1 MSYMALYR
9 RWRPKD
15 FTDVVGQK
23 QVSET
28 LMRAIREDKV
38 AHAYLFSGPRG
49 TGKTSIAKIFAR
61 AINCEKG
68 PTDHPCNECTSCKQI
83 LEGRSMDVLE
93 IDAAS
98 NRGID
103 EVRALRESAKFMPVE
118 GRKKIFIIDEAHML
132 TNEAWNALLK
142 TIEEPPAHIM
152 FIFATTEPEKIPVT
166 ILSRC
171 QRYTFRRITAQD
183 ITEHLLHVAE
193 GSGIQLDPKAAR
205 LIAVHA
211 DGGLRDALSILDQC
225 SGMTD
230 DVITIAHVESMI
242 GLVSKKWVIDMV
254 SHIMHGDG
262 AAMLLAIQSALSE
275 GRDTKQMVS
284 ALTEHLRALLVAKVM
299 PAAEELQ
306 IYDSF
311 KDDFQAQVQA
321 ISVSQIDSYV
331 RALQSIQNDAKRVDN
346 PRTVIEVG
354 LLALAA
360 RARVSDSELEDRL
373 AAVEFRLDADDDGL
387 KTRLSQLEHSVE
399 RGVVVSPTGS
409 GQGQTIDVSA
419 VTAIGRDTT
428 GAVDMTQQTGQQLSP
443 QNVTIPNSPGSVPPG
458 IPGIVPPRKPGT
470 VPPEKP
476 GMVPPGKPGTI
487 PPRGQIPQQSPQQ
500 PTHRVGQ
507 VPPPSKASAS
517 SVPNGIGAVPP
528 QSQRETETH
537 TSAGTAPTFSTL
549 GTTGNGVAAEIG
561 EGILPPGEYRGIQ
574 GRVLQWMQGKK
585 MLMSAGFYRMGQLI
599 YVDNTKAV
607 IAFNT
612 DFNVKMA
619 TTDKVVKE
627 ATQAFSAVMG
637 HAVTV
642 LAVGSN
648 TPEDKSYRAAARGGG
663 GHGAASKEHPAV
675 PTKEST
681 AAVTASA
688 HIGTHDRVERTTAND
703 APAHTTVRGTVPH
716 TAPTDTGSVG
726 VRKVAG
732 QTVTN
737 QAETGGDGKNVS
749 GDNSGV
755 PGDNSGAMRERVD
768 GLPADV
774 DDFGSG
780 MIVTK
785 PSDEATVDITKL
797 PKWDPNH
804 CREEELANPVLLGA
818 LAQAAADGNDIYV
831 EVIDDDQEDK

>member
-142 TIEEPPAHIM
+142 TIEEPPAHVM

-254 SHIMHGDG
+254 EHIMHGDG

-284 ALTEHLRALLVAKVM
+284 ALTEHLRVLLVAKVM

-399 RGVVVSPTGS
+399 RGVAISPAGG
-409 GQGQTIDVSA
+409 GQGQTIDVST

-443 QNVTIPNSPGSVPPG
+443 QNVTIPNSPGSVPLG

-470 VPPEKP
+470 VPP
-476 GMVPPGKPGTI
+476 GKPGTT
-487 PPRGQIPQQSPQQ
+487 PPRGQMPVTQQ
-500 PTHRVGQ
+500 PPQPLAHKVGQ
-507 VPPPSKASAS
+507 VPPPAKAGAS
-517 SVPNGIGAVPP
+517 LLPNGVGTVPP
-528 QSQRETETH
+528 QSQREAEAN

-549 GTTGNGVAAEIG
+549 GTTSSGVAAEIG

-648 TPEDKSYRAAARGGG
+648 TPEDKSYRAAARGSAGG
-663 GHGAASKEHPAV
+663 RGAVSKEHPAV

-681 AAVTASA
+681 ATVTASA
-688 HIGTHDRVERTTAND
+688 DTGASDRVERATAND

-716 TAPTDTGSVG
+716 TAPTDTASVG
-726 VRKVAG
+726 ARKVAG
-732 QTVTN
+732 QTATD
-737 QAETGGDGKNVS
+737 QAKTGGDEAKAS
-749 GDNSGV
+749 GDT
-755 PGDNSGAMRERVD
+755 PHAMRERVD

>member
-183 ITEHLLHVAE
+183 IAEHLLHVAE

-311 KDDFQAQVQA
+311 RDDFQAQVQA
-321 ISVSQIDSYV
+321 ISAGQIDSYV

-409 GQGQTIDVSA
+409 GQGPLIDRSA
-419 VTAIGRDTT
+419 VTATESNTT
-428 GAVDMTQQTGQQLSP
+428 GAMRMAQPQMAP
-443 QNVTIPNSPGSVPPG
+443 QNVTMPSQPGSVPPG
-458 IPGIVPPRKPGT
+458 TPGMVL
-470 VPPEKP
+470 PEKP
-476 GMVPPGKPGTI
+476 GMVPPGKPGAI
-487 PPRGQIPQQSPQQ
+487 PPRGQTPQQSPQQ
-500 PTHRVGQ
+500 PVHRVGQ
-507 VPPPSKASAS
+507 VPPPAKASAS
-517 SVPNGIGAVPP
+517 PVSNGIGAVPP

-549 GTTGNGVAAEIG
+549 GTTSSGVAAEIG

-648 TPEDKSYRAAARGGG
+648 TPEDKSYRAAARGSAGG
-663 GHGAASKEHPAV
+663 RGAASKEHPAV

-681 AAVTASA
+681 ATVTASA
-688 HIGTHDRVERTTAND
+688 DTGANDRVERATAND
-703 APAHTTVRGTVPH
+703 APAHTTVRGTVQH
-716 TAPTDTGSVG
+716 TASTDTTSVG
-726 VRKVAG
+726 ARKVAG
-732 QTVTN
+732 QTVTD
-737 QAETGGDGKNVS
+737 QAETGGDEAKAS
-749 GDNSGV
+749 GDT
-755 PGDNSGAMRERVD
+755 PHAMRERVD

>member
-142 TIEEPPAHIM
+142 TIEEPPAHVM

-262 AAMLLAIQSALSE
+262 AAMLLDIQSALSE

-373 AAVEFRLDADDDGL
+373 AAIEFRLDADDDGL

-399 RGVVVSPTGS
+399 RGVVVSPAGS
-409 GQGQTIDVSA
+409 GQGPSIDRSA
-419 VTAIGRDTT
+419 VTATESNMNGPMR
-428 GAVDMTQQTGQQLSP
+428 MTQPQMAP
-443 QNVTIPNSPGSVPPG
+443 QNVTMPSQPGSVPPET
-458 IPGIVPPRKPGT
+458 PGMVAPGK
-470 VPPEKP
+470 V
-476 GMVPPGKPGTI
+476 GMVPPGKTGTI
-487 PPRGQIPQQSPQQ
+487 PPRGQTPQPSA
-500 PTHRVGQ
+500 HRVGQ
-507 VPPPSKASAS
+507 VPPPAKASAS
-517 SVPNGIGAVPP
+517 SVPNGVGAVPP

-549 GTTGNGVAAEIG
+549 GTTSSGVAAEIG

-648 TPEDKSYRAAARGGG
+648 TPEDKSYRAAARGSAG

-675 PTKEST
+675 PTRES
-681 AAVTASA
+681 AAAAMALART
-688 HIGTHDRVERTTAND
+688 GTNDRVERATAND
-703 APAHTTVRGTVPH
+703 TGAR
-716 TAPTDTGSVG
+716 TAPPDTSSLGA
-726 VRKVAG
+726 RKVAG
-732 QTVTN
+732 QTVTD
-737 QAETGGDGKNVS
+737 QAETGGDETKTA
-749 GDNSGV
+749 DDT
-755 PGDNSGAMRERVD
+755 PGAVRERVD

-780 MIVTK
+780 MIMTK

>member
-311 KDDFQAQVQA
+311 KEDFEAQVQA

-373 AAVEFRLDADDDGL
+373 AAIEFRLDADDDGL

-399 RGVVVSPTGS
+399 RGVVVSPAGS
-409 GQGQTIDVSA
+409 GQGPSIDTSA
-419 VTAIGRDTT
+419 VTATESNTT
-428 GAVDMTQQTGQQLSP
+428 GAMRMAQPQMAT
-443 QNVTIPNSPGSVPPG
+443 QNVTMPSQPGSVPPG
-458 IPGIVPPRKPGT
+458 TPGM

-517 SVPNGIGAVPP
+517 SVPNGVGAVLP

-549 GTTGNGVAAEIG
+549 GTTSSGVAAEIG

-648 TPEDKSYRAAARGGG
+648 TPEDKSYRAAARGSAG

-681 AAVTASA
+681 ATVTASA
-688 HIGTHDRVERTTAND
+688 DTGASDRVERATAND
-703 APAHTTVRGTVPH
+703 APAHTTVRGTVQY
-716 TAPTDTGSVG
+716 TAPTDTASVG
-726 VRKVAG
+726 ARKVAG
-732 QTVTN
+732 QTATD
-737 QAETGGDGKNVS
+737 QAKTGGDEAKAS
-749 GDNSGV
+749 GDT
-755 PGDNSGAMRERVD
+755 PHAMRERVD

>member
-311 KDDFQAQVQA
+311 KDDFEAQVQA
-321 ISVSQIDSYV
+321 ISVRQIDSYV

-373 AAVEFRLDADDDGL
+373 AAIEFRLDADDDGL

-399 RGVVVSPTGS
+399 CGVVVSPIGS
-409 GQGQTIDVSA
+409 GQGPSIDTSA
-419 VTAIGRDTT
+419 VTATESNTT
-428 GAVDMTQQTGQQLSP
+428 GAMRMAQPQMAP
-443 QNVTIPNSPGSVPPG
+443 QNVTMPSQPGNVPPG
-458 IPGIVPPRKPGT
+458 TPGM

-476 GMVPPGKPGTI
+476 GMVPPEKPGTT
-487 PPRGQIPQQSPQQ
+487 PPRGQMPQSSPQ
-500 PTHRVGQ
+500 PSTHRVGQ

-517 SVPNGIGAVPP
+517 PVSNGIGAVPP

-549 GTTGNGVAAEIG
+549 GTTSSGVAAEIG

-648 TPEDKSYRAAARGGG
+648 TPEDKSYRAAARGSAGG
-663 GHGAASKEHPAV
+663 RGAASKEHPAV

-681 AAVTASA
+681 ATVTASA
-688 HIGTHDRVERTTAND
+688 DTGASDRIERATAND

-716 TAPTDTGSVG
+716 TAPTDTASVG
-726 VRKVAG
+726 ARKVVG
-732 QTVTN
+732 QTATD
-737 QAETGGDGKNVS
+737 QAKTGGDEAKAS
-749 GDNSGV
+749 GDT
-755 PGDNSGAMRERVD
+755 PHAMRERVD

>member
-193 GSGIQLDPKAAR
+193 GSGIRLDPKAAR

-262 AAMLLAIQSALSE
+262 AAMLLAIQSALAE

-373 AAVEFRLDADDDGL
+373 AAIEFRLDADDDGL

-399 RGVVVSPTGS
+399 RGVVVSPAGS
-409 GQGQTIDVSA
+409 GQGQTIDMPA
-419 VTAIGRDTT
+419 VTSIGRDTT
-428 GAVDMTQQTGQQLSP
+428 GAVDMMQQTAAQQLSP

-458 IPGIVPPRKPGT
+458 KPGSVPPGK
-470 VPPEKP
+470 V
-476 GMVPPGKPGTI
+476 GMVSPGKPGTI
-487 PPRGQIPQQSPQQ
+487 PPRGQTPQQLPQ
-500 PTHRVGQ
+500 PSAHKVGQ
-507 VPPPSKASAS
+507 VPPPAKASAS
-517 SVPNGIGAVPP
+517 PVPNGVGAVPP

-537 TSAGTAPTFSTL
+537 TSEGTAPTFSTL
-549 GTTGNGVAAEIG
+549 GTTSSGVAAEIG

-627 ATQAFSAVMG
+627 ATQAFSDVMG

-648 TPEDKSYRAAARGGG
+648 TPEDKSYRAAARGGAG

-681 AAVTASA
+681 ATVTASA
-688 HIGTHDRVERTTAND
+688 HTGTHDRVERTTAND
-703 APAHTTVRGTVPH
+703 TPAHTTVRGTVPY
-716 TAPTDTGSVG
+716 TAPTDTASVG
-726 VRKVAG
+726 AREVAG
-732 QTVTN
+732 QTVTD
-737 QAETGGDGKNVS
+737 QAETGGDGRNVS
-749 GDNSGV
+749 
-755 PGDNSGAMRERVD
+755 GDNSGAMRERVD

-785 PSDEATVDITKL
+785 PSDTKPSDKEEVDITKL

>member
-1 MSYMALYR
+1 
-9 RWRPKD
+9 
-15 FTDVVGQK
+15 
-23 QVSET
+23 
-28 LMRAIREDKV
+28 
-38 AHAYLFSGPRG
+38 
-49 TGKTSIAKIFAR
+49 
-61 AINCEKG
+61 
-68 PTDHPCNECTSCKQI
+68 
-83 LEGRSMDVLE
+83 
-93 IDAAS
+93 
-98 NRGID
+98 
-103 EVRALRESAKFMPVE
+103 
-118 GRKKIFIIDEAHML
+118 
-132 TNEAWNALLK
+132 
-142 TIEEPPAHIM
+142 M

-373 AAVEFRLDADDDGL
+373 AAIEFRLDADDDGL
-387 KTRLSQLEHSVE
+387 KTRLLQLEHSVE

-409 GQGQTIDVSA
+409 GQGPSIDRSA
-419 VTAIGRDTT
+419 VTATESNTT
-428 GAVDMTQQTGQQLSP
+428 GAMRMAQPQMAP
-443 QNVTIPNSPGSVPPG
+443 QNVTMPSQPGSVPPR
-458 IPGIVPPRKPGT
+458 I
-470 VPPEKP
+470 P

-517 SVPNGIGAVPP
+517 SVPNGVGAVPP

-549 GTTGNGVAAEIG
+549 GTTSSGVAAEIG

-648 TPEDKSYRAAARGGG
+648 TPEDKSYRAAARGSAG

-675 PTKEST
+675 PTRES
-681 AAVTASA
+681 AAAAMASA
-688 HIGTHDRVERTTAND
+688 RTGTNDRVERATAND
-703 APAHTTVRGTVPH
+703 TRAHATANDTGAR
-716 TAPTDTGSVG
+716 TAPPDTSSLGA
-726 VRKVAG
+726 RKVAG
-732 QTVTN
+732 QTVTD
-737 QAETGGDGKNVS
+737 QAETGGDETKTA
-749 GDNSGV
+749 DDT
-755 PGDNSGAMRERVD
+755 PGAVRERVD

>member
-132 TNEAWNALLK
+132 KNEAWNALLK

-262 AAMLLAIQSALSE
+262 AAMLLAIQSALAE

-311 KDDFQAQVQA
+311 KEDFEAQVQA

-373 AAVEFRLDADDDGL
+373 AAIEFRLDADDDGL

-399 RGVVVSPTGS
+399 RGVAISPAGG
-409 GQGQTIDVSA
+409 GQGQTIDVST
-419 VTAIGRDTT
+419 VTAIGRNTT
-428 GAVDMTQQTGQQLSP
+428 GTVGMTQPQMAP
-443 QNVTIPNSPGSVPPG
+443 QNVAMPSQPGRVPPG
-458 IPGIVPPRKPGT
+458 TPGM

-487 PPRGQIPQQSPQQ
+487 PPRGQAPQQSPQQ
-500 PTHRVGQ
+500 PAHRVGQ
-507 VPPPSKASAS
+507 VPPPAKASAS
-517 SVPNGIGAVPP
+517 SVPNGVGAVPP

-549 GTTGNGVAAEIG
+549 GTTSSGVAAEIG

-648 TPEDKSYRAAARGGG
+648 TPEDKSYRAAARGGA
-663 GHGAASKEHPAV
+663 GHGVASKKHPAV

-681 AAVTASA
+681 ATVTASA
-688 HIGTHDRVERTTAND
+688 DTGTNDRVERATAND

-716 TAPTDTGSVG
+716 TAPTDTASAGA
-726 VRKVAG
+726 RKVAG
-732 QTVTN
+732 QTVTD
-737 QAETGGDGKNVS
+737 QAKTGGDETKAS
-749 GDNSGV
+749 GDM
-755 PGDNSGAMRERVD
+755 PQAMRERVD

>member
-254 SHIMHGDG
+254 AHIMHGDG
-262 AAMLLAIQSALSE
+262 AAMLLAIQSALAE

-311 KDDFQAQVQA
+311 KDDFEAQVQA

-399 RGVVVSPTGS
+399 RGVVVSPAGS
-409 GQGQTIDVSA
+409 GQGPSIDTSA
-419 VTAIGRDTT
+419 VTATESNTT
-428 GAVDMTQQTGQQLSP
+428 GAMRMAQPQTAP
-443 QNVTIPNSPGSVPPG
+443 QNVTMPSQPGSVPPG
-458 IPGIVPPRKPGT
+458 TPGMAPPGN
-470 VPPEKP
+470 V

-487 PPRGQIPQQSPQQ
+487 PPRGQMPQQSPQQ
-500 PTHRVGQ
+500 PAHRVGQ

-517 SVPNGIGAVPP
+517 SVPNGVGAVPP

-549 GTTGNGVAAEIG
+549 GTTSSGVAAEIG

-648 TPEDKSYRAAARGGG
+648 TPEDKSYRAAARGGA

-675 PTKEST
+675 PTKES
-681 AAVTASA
+681 AAAAMASA
-688 HIGTHDRVERTTAND
+688 DTGANDRVERATAND

-716 TAPTDTGSVG
+716 TAPTDTASVG
-726 VRKVAG
+726 ARKVAG
-732 QTVTN
+732 QTVTD
-737 QAETGGDGKNVS
+737 QAETGGDEAKAA
-749 GDNSGV
+749 GDT
-755 PGDNSGAMRERVD
+755 PHAMRERVD

>member
-254 SHIMHGDG
+254 SYIMHGDG

-311 KDDFQAQVQA
+311 KEEFEAQVQS

-331 RALQSIQNDAKRVDN
+331 RALQTIQNDAKRVDN

-373 AAVEFRLDADDDGL
+373 AAIEFRLDADDDGL

-399 RGVVVSPTGS
+399 RGVVVSPAGS
-409 GQGQTIDVSA
+409 GQGPSIDRSA
-419 VTAIGRDTT
+419 VTATESNTT
-428 GAVDMTQQTGQQLSP
+428 GAMRMAQPQMAT
-443 QNVTIPNSPGSVPPG
+443 QNVTIPSQPGSVPPG
-458 IPGIVPPRKPGT
+458 T
-470 VPPEKP
+470 P
-476 GMVPPGKPGTI
+476 GMVPPGKPSTI
-487 PPRGQIPQQSPQQ
+487 PPRGQMPEQSPQQ
-500 PTHRVGQ
+500 PSHRVGQ
-507 VPPPSKASAS
+507 VPPPAKASAS
-517 SVPNGIGAVPP
+517 PVPNGVGAVPP

-537 TSAGTAPTFSTL
+537 TSEGTAPTFSTL
-549 GTTGNGVAAEIG
+549 GTTSSGVAAEIG

-648 TPEDKSYRAAARGGG
+648 TPEDKSYRTAARGSAGG
-663 GHGAASKEHPAV
+663 RGAAPKEHPAV
-675 PTKEST
+675 PTKEAT

-688 HIGTHDRVERTTAND
+688 HTGTNDRVERATAND
-703 APAHTTVRGTVPH
+703 AVAHTTVRGTVTH
-716 TAPTDTGSVG
+716 TAPTDTGSLG

-732 QTVTN
+732 QTVTD
-737 QAETGGDGKNVS
+737 QAETGGDERNVS
-749 GDNSGV
+749 
-755 PGDNSGAMRERVD
+755 GDNSGAMRERVD

>member
-183 ITEHLLHVAE
+183 IAEHLLHVAE

-254 SHIMHGDG
+254 DHIMHGDG

-299 PAAEELQ
+299 PEAEELQ

-311 KDDFQAQVQA
+311 KDDFEAQVQA

-399 RGVVVSPTGS
+399 CGVVVSPIGS
-409 GQGQTIDVSA
+409 GQGPSIDTSA
-419 VTAIGRDTT
+419 VTATESNTT
-428 GAVDMTQQTGQQLSP
+428 GAMRMAQPQMAT
-443 QNVTIPNSPGSVPPG
+443 QNVTMPSQPGNVPPG
-458 IPGIVPPRKPGT
+458 TPGM

-487 PPRGQIPQQSPQQ
+487 PPQGQMPQSSPQSSA
-500 PTHRVGQ
+500 HRVGQ

-517 SVPNGIGAVPP
+517 SVPNGVGAVPP

-549 GTTGNGVAAEIG
+549 GTTSSGVAAEIG

-648 TPEDKSYRAAARGGG
+648 TPEDKSYRAAARGSAGG
-663 GHGAASKEHPAV
+663 RGAASKEHPAV

-681 AAVTASA
+681 ATVTASA
-688 HIGTHDRVERTTAND
+688 HTDTHDRVERTTAND
-703 APAHTTVRGTVPH
+703 TPAHTTVRGTVPH

-732 QTVTN
+732 QTVTD
-737 QAETGGDGKNVS
+737 QAETGGDEAKAS
-749 GDNSGV
+749 GDT
-755 PGDNSGAMRERVD
+755 PHAMRERVD

>member
-183 ITEHLLHVAE
+183 IAEHLLHVAE

-311 KDDFQAQVQA
+311 KDDFEAQVQA
-321 ISVSQIDSYV
+321 ISAGQIDSYV

-399 RGVVVSPTGS
+399 RGVAISPAGG
-409 GQGQTIDVSA
+409 GQGQTIDVST
-419 VTAIGRDTT
+419 VTATESNTT
-428 GAVDMTQQTGQQLSP
+428 GAMRMAQTQMAP
-443 QNVTIPNSPGSVPPG
+443 QNVTMPSQPGSVPPG
-458 IPGIVPPRKPGT
+458 TPGM

-487 PPRGQIPQQSPQQ
+487 PPRGQMPQSSPQ
-500 PTHRVGQ
+500 PSAHRVGQ

-517 SVPNGIGAVPP
+517 SVPNGVGAVPP

-549 GTTGNGVAAEIG
+549 GTTSSGVAAEIG

-648 TPEDKSYRAAARGGG
+648 TPEDKSYRAAARGSAGG
-663 GHGAASKEHPAV
+663 RGAVSKEHPAV

-681 AAVTASA
+681 ATVTASA
-688 HIGTHDRVERTTAND
+688 DTGASDRVERATAND

-732 QTVTN
+732 QTVTD
-737 QAETGGDGKNVS
+737 QAETGGDEAKAS
-749 GDNSGV
+749 GDT
-755 PGDNSGAMRERVD
+755 PHAMRERVD

>member
-284 ALTEHLRALLVAKVM
+284 ALTEHLRALLVSKVM

-321 ISVSQIDSYV
+321 ISASQIDSYV

-409 GQGQTIDVSA
+409 GQGPSIDRSA
-419 VTAIGRDTT
+419 VTATESNTT
-428 GAVDMTQQTGQQLSP
+428 GAMRMAQPQMAP
-443 QNVTIPNSPGSVPPG
+443 QNVTMPSQPGSVPPG
-458 IPGIVPPRKPGT
+458 TPGI

-487 PPRGQIPQQSPQQ
+487 PPRGQASQQSPQQ
-500 PTHRVGQ
+500 PTHRGGQ
-507 VPPPSKASAS
+507 VPPPAKASAS
-517 SVPNGIGAVPP
+517 PVSNGVGAVPP

-549 GTTGNGVAAEIG
+549 GTTSSGVAAEIG

-648 TPEDKSYRAAARGGG
+648 TPEDKSYRAAARGGAG
-663 GHGAASKEHPAV
+663 GRGAASKEHPAV

-681 AAVTASA
+681 ATVTASA
-688 HIGTHDRVERTTAND
+688 DTGANDRVERATAND

-716 TAPTDTGSVG
+716 TAPTDTASVG
-726 VRKVAG
+726 VRKVVG
-732 QTVTN
+732 QTVTD
-737 QAETGGDGKNVS
+737 QAETGGDEAKAS
-749 GDNSGV
+749 GDT
-755 PGDNSGAMRERVD
+755 PHAMRERVD

>member
-68 PTDHPCNECTSCKQI
+68 PTDHPCNKCTSCKQI

-299 PAAEELQ
+299 PEAEELQ

-311 KDDFQAQVQA
+311 KEDFEAQVQA
-321 ISVSQIDSYV
+321 ISAGQIDSYV

-399 RGVVVSPTGS
+399 RGVAISPAGG

-443 QNVTIPNSPGSVPPG
+443 QNVTIPNSPGSVPLG

-470 VPPEKP
+470 VS
-476 GMVPPGKPGTI
+476 PGKPGTT
-487 PPRGQIPQQSPQQ
+487 PPRGQMPVTQQ
-500 PTHRVGQ
+500 PPQPLAHKVGQ
-507 VPPPSKASAS
+507 VPPPAKAGAS
-517 SVPNGIGAVPP
+517 PLTNGVGTVPP
-528 QSQRETETH
+528 QSQREAETH

-549 GTTGNGVAAEIG
+549 GNTSSGVAAEIG

-681 AAVTASA
+681 ATVTASA
-688 HIGTHDRVERTTAND
+688 DTGANDRVERATAND

-716 TAPTDTGSVG
+716 TAPTDTASVG
-726 VRKVAG
+726 ARKVVG
-732 QTVTN
+732 QTATD
-737 QAETGGDGKNVS
+737 QAKTGGNEAKASCDT
-749 GDNSGV
+749 
-755 PGDNSGAMRERVD
+755 PHAMRERVD

>member
-183 ITEHLLHVAE
+183 IAEHLLHVAE

-254 SHIMHGDG
+254 EHIMHGDG

-299 PAAEELQ
+299 PEAEELQ

-311 KDDFQAQVQA
+311 KEDFEAQVQA
-321 ISVSQIDSYV
+321 ISSGQIDSYV

-409 GQGQTIDVSA
+409 GQGPSIDTSA
-419 VTAIGRDTT
+419 VTATESNTT
-428 GAVDMTQQTGQQLSP
+428 GAMRMAQPQMAP
-443 QNVTIPNSPGSVPPG
+443 QNVTMPSQPGNVPPG
-458 IPGIVPPRKPGT
+458 TPGMVPL
-470 VPPEKP
+470 EKP
-476 GMVPPGKPGTI
+476 GMVPPGKPGAI
-487 PPRGQIPQQSPQQ
+487 PPQGQMPQSSPQ
-500 PTHRVGQ
+500 PSAHRVGQ

-517 SVPNGIGAVPP
+517 SVPNGVGAVPP

-549 GTTGNGVAAEIG
+549 GTTSSGVAAEIG

-681 AAVTASA
+681 ATVTASA
-688 HIGTHDRVERTTAND
+688 DTGASDRVERATAND
-703 APAHTTVRGTVPH
+703 APAHTTVRGTVQY
-716 TAPTDTGSVG
+716 TAPTDTASVG
-726 VRKVAG
+726 ARKVAG
-732 QTVTN
+732 QTVTD
-737 QAETGGDGKNVS
+737 QAKTGGDEAKAS
-749 GDNSGV
+749 GDT
-755 PGDNSGAMRERVD
+755 PHAMRERVD

-831 EVIDDDQEDK
+831 EVLDDDQEDK

>member
-373 AAVEFRLDADDDGL
+373 AAIEFRLDADDDGL

-399 RGVVVSPTGS
+399 RGVVVSPAGS
-409 GQGQTIDVSA
+409 GQGPSIDRSA
-419 VTAIGRDTT
+419 VTATESNMNGPMR
-428 GAVDMTQQTGQQLSP
+428 MTQPQMAP
-443 QNVTIPNSPGSVPPG
+443 QNVTMPSQPGSVPPET
-458 IPGIVPPRKPGT
+458 PGMVAPGK
-470 VPPEKP
+470 V
-476 GMVPPGKPGTI
+476 GMVPPGKTGTI
-487 PPRGQIPQQSPQQ
+487 PPRGQTPQPSPQQ
-500 PTHRVGQ
+500 PAHRVGQ
-507 VPPPSKASAS
+507 VPPPAKASAS
-517 SVPNGIGAVPP
+517 PVPNGVGAVPP

-537 TSAGTAPTFSTL
+537 TSAGTAPTFSPL
-549 GTTGNGVAAEIG
+549 GTTSSGVAAEIG

-648 TPEDKSYRAAARGGG
+648 TPEDKSYRAAARGGAG

-675 PTKEST
+675 PTRES
-681 AAVTASA
+681 AAAAMASA
-688 HIGTHDRVERTTAND
+688 RTGTNDRVERATANDTRAHTTAND
-703 APAHTTVRGTVPH
+703 TGAR
-716 TAPTDTGSVG
+716 TAPPDTGSLG
-726 VRKVAG
+726 ARKVAG
-732 QTVTN
+732 QTVTD
-737 QAETGGDGKNVS
+737 QAKTGGDEAKAS
-749 GDNSGV
+749 CDT
-755 PGDNSGAMRERVD
+755 PHAMRERVD

-785 PSDEATVDITKL
+785 PSDKATVDITKL

>member
-254 SHIMHGDG
+254 SYIMHGDG

-311 KDDFQAQVQA
+311 KEEFEAQVQS

-399 RGVVVSPTGS
+399 RGVVVSPAGS
-409 GQGQTIDVSA
+409 GQGPSIDRSA
-419 VTAIGRDTT
+419 VTATESNTT
-428 GAVDMTQQTGQQLSP
+428 GAMRMAQPQMAT
-443 QNVTIPNSPGSVPPG
+443 QNVTIPSQPGSVPPG
-458 IPGIVPPRKPGT
+458 T
-470 VPPEKP
+470 P
-476 GMVPPGKPGTI
+476 GMVPPGKPGMVPPGKSRPI
-487 PPRGQIPQQSPQQ
+487 PSQGQMPMIPSSPQ
-500 PTHRVGQ
+500 PSAHKVGQ
-507 VPPPSKASAS
+507 VPPPTKASAS
-517 SVPNGIGAVPP
+517 SVPNGVGAVPP

-549 GTTGNGVAAEIG
+549 GTTSSGVAAEIG

-648 TPEDKSYRAAARGGG
+648 TPEDKSYRAAARGSAGG
-663 GHGAASKEHPAV
+663 RGAAPKEHPAV
-675 PTKEST
+675 PTKEAT

-688 HIGTHDRVERTTAND
+688 DTGANDRVERATDND
-703 APAHTTVRGTVPH
+703 TPAHTTVRGTVPH

-726 VRKVAG
+726 ARKVAG

-737 QAETGGDGKNVS
+737 QAETGGDETKAS
-749 GDNSGV
+749 GDT
-755 PGDNSGAMRERVD
+755 PHTMRERVD

>member
-373 AAVEFRLDADDDGL
+373 AAIEFRLDADDDGL

-399 RGVVVSPTGS
+399 RGVVVSPAGS
-409 GQGQTIDVSA
+409 GQGPLIDRSA
-419 VTAIGRDTT
+419 VTATESNTT
-428 GAVDMTQQTGQQLSP
+428 GAMRMAQPQMAP
-443 QNVTIPNSPGSVPPG
+443 QNVTMPSQPGSVPPG
-458 IPGIVPPRKPGT
+458 TPGMVPPG
-470 VPPEKP
+470 KP

-487 PPRGQIPQQSPQQ
+487 PPQGQTPQQSPQQ
-500 PTHRVGQ
+500 PAHRVGQ
-507 VPPPSKASAS
+507 VPPPAKASAS
-517 SVPNGIGAVPP
+517 SVPNGVGAVPP

-549 GTTGNGVAAEIG
+549 GTTSSGVAAEIG

-648 TPEDKSYRAAARGGG
+648 TPEDKSYRAAARGSAGG
-663 GHGAASKEHPAV
+663 RGAASKEHPAV

-681 AAVTASA
+681 ATVTASA
-688 HIGTHDRVERTTAND
+688 DTGDNDSVERATANDTRAHTTAND
-703 APAHTTVRGTVPH
+703 TRAHTTANDTGAH
-716 TAPTDTGSVG
+716 TAPTDTASVG
-726 VRKVAG
+726 ARKVAG
-732 QTVTN
+732 QSVTD
-737 QAETGGDGKNVS
+737 QAETGGDEAKAS
-749 GDNSGV
+749 GDTPHV
-755 PGDNSGAMRERVD
+755 MRERVD

>member
-9 RWRPKD
+9 RSRPKD

-373 AAVEFRLDADDDGL
+373 AAIEFRLDADDDGL

-399 RGVVVSPTGS
+399 RGVVVSPAGS
-409 GQGQTIDVSA
+409 GQGPSIDRSA
-419 VTAIGRDTT
+419 VTATESNMNGPMR
-428 GAVDMTQQTGQQLSP
+428 MTQPQMAP
-443 QNVTIPNSPGSVPPG
+443 QNVTMPSQPGSVPPET
-458 IPGIVPPRKPGT
+458 PGMVAPGK
-470 VPPEKP
+470 V
-476 GMVPPGKPGTI
+476 GMVPPGKTGTI
-487 PPRGQIPQQSPQQ
+487 PPRGQTPQPSPQQ
-500 PTHRVGQ
+500 PAHRVGQ
-507 VPPPSKASAS
+507 VPPPAKASAS
-517 SVPNGIGAVPP
+517 PVPNGVGAVPP

-537 TSAGTAPTFSTL
+537 TSAGTAPTFSPL
-549 GTTGNGVAAEIG
+549 GTTSSGVAAEIG

-648 TPEDKSYRAAARGGG
+648 TPEDKSYRAAARGGAG

-675 PTKEST
+675 PTRES
-681 AAVTASA
+681 AAAAMASA
-688 HIGTHDRVERTTAND
+688 RTGTNDRVERATANDTRAHTTAND
-703 APAHTTVRGTVPH
+703 TGAR
-716 TAPTDTGSVG
+716 TAPPDTGSLG
-726 VRKVAG
+726 ARKVAG
-732 QTVTN
+732 QTVTD
-737 QAETGGDGKNVS
+737 QAKTGGDEAKAS
-749 GDNSGV
+749 CDT
-755 PGDNSGAMRERVD
+755 PHAMRERVD

-785 PSDEATVDITKL
+785 PSDKATVDITKL

>member
-262 AAMLLAIQSALSE
+262 AAMLLAIQSALAE

-311 KDDFQAQVQA
+311 KEDFEAQVQA

-373 AAVEFRLDADDDGL
+373 AAIEFRLDADDDGL

-409 GQGQTIDVSA
+409 GHEPLIDRSA
-419 VTAIGRDTT
+419 VTVTESNTT
-428 GAVDMTQQTGQQLSP
+428 GAMRMAQPQMAT
-443 QNVTIPNSPGSVPPG
+443 QNVTMPSQPGSVSPGTPG
-458 IPGIVPPRKPGT
+458 I

-487 PPRGQIPQQSPQQ
+487 PPRGQMPQQSPQQ

-507 VPPPSKASAS
+507 VPPPAKASAS
-517 SVPNGIGAVPP
+517 SVPNDVGAVPP

-549 GTTGNGVAAEIG
+549 GTTSSGVAAEIG

-648 TPEDKSYRAAARGGG
+648 TPEDKSYRAAARGGA
-663 GHGAASKEHPAV
+663 GHGAASKGHPAV
-675 PTKEST
+675 PTKES
-681 AAVTASA
+681 AATVTASA
-688 HIGTHDRVERTTAND
+688 DTGANDRVERATAND

-716 TAPTDTGSVG
+716 TAPTDTASAGA
-726 VRKVAG
+726 RKEAG
-732 QTVTN
+732 QIITN
-737 QAETGGDGKNVS
+737 QADTGGDETKAA
-749 GDNSGV
+749 GDT
-755 PGDNSGAMRERVD
+755 PHAMRERVD
-768 GLPADV
+768 GLPANV

>member
-68 PTDHPCNECTSCKQI
+68 PTDHPCNKCTSCKQI

-299 PAAEELQ
+299 PEAEELQ

-311 KDDFQAQVQA
+311 KEDFEAQVQA
-321 ISVSQIDSYV
+321 ISAGQIDSYV

-399 RGVVVSPTGS
+399 RGVAISPAGG

-443 QNVTIPNSPGSVPPG
+443 QNVTIPNSPGSVPLG

-470 VPPEKP
+470 VS
-476 GMVPPGKPGTI
+476 PGKPGTT
-487 PPRGQIPQQSPQQ
+487 PPRGQMPVTQQ
-500 PTHRVGQ
+500 PPQPLAHKVGQ
-507 VPPPSKASAS
+507 VPPPAKAGAS
-517 SVPNGIGAVPP
+517 PLTNGVGTVPP
-528 QSQRETETH
+528 QSQREAETH

-549 GTTGNGVAAEIG
+549 GTTSSGVAAEIG

-681 AAVTASA
+681 ATVTASA
-688 HIGTHDRVERTTAND
+688 DTGANDRVERATAND

-716 TAPTDTGSVG
+716 TAPTDTASVG
-726 VRKVAG
+726 ARKVVG
-732 QTVTN
+732 QTATD
-737 QAETGGDGKNVS
+737 QAKTGGNEAKASCDT
-749 GDNSGV
+749 
-755 PGDNSGAMRERVD
+755 PHAMRERVD

>member
-183 ITEHLLHVAE
+183 IAEHLLHVAE

-254 SHIMHGDG
+254 DHIMHGDG

-311 KDDFQAQVQA
+311 RDDFEAQVQA
-321 ISVSQIDSYV
+321 ISAGQIDSYV

-373 AAVEFRLDADDDGL
+373 AAIEFRLDADDDGL

-399 RGVVVSPTGS
+399 CGVVVSPIGS

-443 QNVTIPNSPGSVPPG
+443 QNVTIPNSPGSVPLG

-470 VPPEKP
+470 VPP
-476 GMVPPGKPGTI
+476 GKPGTT
-487 PPRGQIPQQSPQQ
+487 PPRGQMPVTQRPPQPLA
-500 PTHRVGQ
+500 HKVGQ
-507 VPPPSKASAS
+507 VPPPAKASAS
-517 SVPNGIGAVPP
+517 SVPNGVGTVPP
-528 QSQRETETH
+528 QSQREAEAN

-549 GTTGNGVAAEIG
+549 GTTSSGVAAEIG

-675 PTKEST
+675 PMKEST

-688 HIGTHDRVERTTAND
+688 HTGTHDRVERTTAND
-703 APAHTTVRGTVPH
+703 TPAHTTVRGTVQY
-716 TAPTDTGSVG
+716 TAPTDTASVG
-726 VRKVAG
+726 ARKVAG
-732 QTVTN
+732 QTVTD
-737 QAETGGDGKNVS
+737 QAETGGDEAKAS
-749 GDNSGV
+749 GDT
-755 PGDNSGAMRERVD
+755 PHAMRERVD

>member
-1 MSYMALYR
+1 
-9 RWRPKD
+9 
-15 FTDVVGQK
+15 
-23 QVSET
+23 
-28 LMRAIREDKV
+28 
-38 AHAYLFSGPRG
+38 
-49 TGKTSIAKIFAR
+49 
-61 AINCEKG
+61 
-68 PTDHPCNECTSCKQI
+68 
-83 LEGRSMDVLE
+83 
-93 IDAAS
+93 
-98 NRGID
+98 
-103 EVRALRESAKFMPVE
+103 
-118 GRKKIFIIDEAHML
+118 
-132 TNEAWNALLK
+132 
-142 TIEEPPAHIM
+142 
-152 FIFATTEPEKIPVT
+152 
-166 ILSRC
+166 
-171 QRYTFRRITAQD
+171 
-183 ITEHLLHVAE
+183 
-193 GSGIQLDPKAAR
+193 
-205 LIAVHA
+205 
-211 DGGLRDALSILDQC
+211 
-225 SGMTD
+225 
-230 DVITIAHVESMI
+230 
-242 GLVSKKWVIDMV
+242 
-254 SHIMHGDG
+254 
-262 AAMLLAIQSALSE
+262 
-275 GRDTKQMVS
+275 
-284 ALTEHLRALLVAKVM
+284 M

-373 AAVEFRLDADDDGL
+373 AAIEFRLDADDDGL

-399 RGVVVSPTGS
+399 RGVVVSPAGS
-409 GQGQTIDVSA
+409 GQGPSIDRSA
-419 VTAIGRDTT
+419 VTATESNTT
-428 GAVDMTQQTGQQLSP
+428 GAMRMAQPQMATQTMTMPSQ
-443 QNVTIPNSPGSVPPG
+443 PGSVPPG
-458 IPGIVPPRKPGT
+458 KV
-470 VPPEKP
+470 

-487 PPRGQIPQQSPQQ
+487 PPRGQIPQPSPQQ
-500 PTHRVGQ
+500 PSHRVGQ
-507 VPPPSKASAS
+507 VPPPAKASAS
-517 SVPNGIGAVPP
+517 SVPNGVGAVPP

-537 TSAGTAPTFSTL
+537 TSAGMAPTFSTL
-549 GTTGNGVAAEIG
+549 GTTSSGVAAEIG

-648 TPEDKSYRAAARGGG
+648 TPEDKSYRAAARGGA

-675 PTKEST
+675 ATREST
-681 AAVTASA
+681 ATVTASA
-688 HIGTHDRVERTTAND
+688 DTGANDRVERATANDTRAHTTAND
-703 APAHTTVRGTVPH
+703 TGAR
-716 TAPTDTGSVG
+716 TASADTGSLG
-726 VRKVAG
+726 ARKEAG
-732 QTVTN
+732 QIITD
-737 QAETGGDGKNVS
+737 QADTGGDETKAA
-749 GDNSGV
+749 GDTPHAV
-755 PGDNSGAMRERVD
+755 RERVD

>member
-1 MSYMALYR
+1 MYR

-373 AAVEFRLDADDDGL
+373 AAIEFRLDADDDGL

-399 RGVVVSPTGS
+399 RGVVVSPAGS
-409 GQGQTIDVSA
+409 GQGPSIDRSA
-419 VTAIGRDTT
+419 VTATESNMNGPMR
-428 GAVDMTQQTGQQLSP
+428 MTQPQMAP
-443 QNVTIPNSPGSVPPG
+443 QNVTMPSQPGSVPPET
-458 IPGIVPPRKPGT
+458 PGMVAPGK
-470 VPPEKP
+470 V
-476 GMVPPGKPGTI
+476 GMVPPGKTGTI
-487 PPRGQIPQQSPQQ
+487 PPRGQTPQPSPQQ
-500 PTHRVGQ
+500 PAHRVGQ
-507 VPPPSKASAS
+507 VPPPAKASAS
-517 SVPNGIGAVPP
+517 PVPNGVGAVPP

-537 TSAGTAPTFSTL
+537 TSAGTAPTFSPL
-549 GTTGNGVAAEIG
+549 GTTSSGVAAEIG

-648 TPEDKSYRAAARGGG
+648 TPEDKSYRAAARGGAG

-675 PTKEST
+675 PTRES
-681 AAVTASA
+681 AAAAMASA
-688 HIGTHDRVERTTAND
+688 RTGTNDRVERATANDTRAHTTAND
-703 APAHTTVRGTVPH
+703 TGAR
-716 TAPTDTGSVG
+716 TAPPDTGSLG
-726 VRKVAG
+726 ARKVAG
-732 QTVTN
+732 QTVTD
-737 QAETGGDGKNVS
+737 QAKTGGDEAKAS
-749 GDNSGV
+749 CDT
-755 PGDNSGAMRERVD
+755 PHAMRERVD

-785 PSDEATVDITKL
+785 PSDKATVDITKL

>member
-262 AAMLLAIQSALSE
+262 AAMLLDIQLALSE

-373 AAVEFRLDADDDGL
+373 AAIEFRLDADDDGL

-409 GQGQTIDVSA
+409 GQGPSIDRSA
-419 VTAIGRDTT
+419 VTATESNTT
-428 GAVDMTQQTGQQLSP
+428 GAMRMAQP
-443 QNVTIPNSPGSVPPG
+443 QMAPRNVTMPSQPGSVPPRT
-458 IPGIVPPRKPGT
+458 PGMAPPGT
-470 VPPEKP
+470 PGMVPLEKP

-487 PPRGQIPQQSPQQ
+487 PPRGQMPQPSPQQ
-500 PTHRVGQ
+500 PAHRVGQ
-507 VPPPSKASAS
+507 VPPPAKASAS
-517 SVPNGIGAVPP
+517 PVPNGVGAVPP

-537 TSAGTAPTFSTL
+537 TLAGTAPTFSTL
-549 GTTGNGVAAEIG
+549 GTTSSGVAAEIG

-648 TPEDKSYRAAARGGG
+648 TPEDKSYRAAARGGAG

-675 PTKEST
+675 PTRES
-681 AAVTASA
+681 AAAAMASA
-688 HIGTHDRVERTTAND
+688 RTGTNDRVERATANDTRAHTTAND
-703 APAHTTVRGTVPH
+703 TGAR
-716 TAPTDTGSVG
+716 TAPPDTSSLGA
-726 VRKVAG
+726 RKVAG
-732 QTVTN
+732 QTVTD
-737 QAETGGDGKNVS
+737 QAETGGDETKTA
-749 GDNSGV
+749 GDETKTA
-755 PGDNSGAMRERVD
+755 GDTSGAVRERVD

>member
-262 AAMLLAIQSALSE
+262 AAMLLDIQSALSE

-373 AAVEFRLDADDDGL
+373 AAIEFRLDADDDGL

-399 RGVVVSPTGS
+399 RGVVVSPAGS
-409 GQGQTIDVSA
+409 GQGPSIDRSA
-419 VTAIGRDTT
+419 VTATESNMNGPMR
-428 GAVDMTQQTGQQLSP
+428 MTQPQMAP
-443 QNVTIPNSPGSVPPG
+443 QNVTMPSQPGSVPPET
-458 IPGIVPPRKPGT
+458 PGMVAPGK
-470 VPPEKP
+470 V
-476 GMVPPGKPGTI
+476 GMVPPGKTGTI
-487 PPRGQIPQQSPQQ
+487 PLRGQTPQPSPQ
-500 PTHRVGQ
+500 PSAHRVGQ
-507 VPPPSKASAS
+507 VPPPAKASAS
-517 SVPNGIGAVPP
+517 SVPNGVGAVPP

-549 GTTGNGVAAEIG
+549 GTTSSGVAAEIG

-648 TPEDKSYRAAARGGG
+648 TPEDKSYRAAARGGAG

-675 PTKEST
+675 PTRES
-681 AAVTASA
+681 AAAAMASA
-688 HIGTHDRVERTTAND
+688 RTGTNDRVERATANDTRAHTTAND
-703 APAHTTVRGTVPH
+703 TGAR
-716 TAPTDTGSVG
+716 TAPPDTSSLGA
-726 VRKVAG
+726 RKVAG
-732 QTVTN
+732 QTVTD
-737 QAETGGDGKNVS
+737 QAETGGDETKTA
-749 GDNSGV
+749 DDT
-755 PGDNSGAMRERVD
+755 PGAVRERVD

>member
-311 KDDFQAQVQA
+311 KDDFEAQVQA

-373 AAVEFRLDADDDGL
+373 AAIEFRLDADDDGL

-409 GQGQTIDVSA
+409 GQGPSIDRSA
-419 VTAIGRDTT
+419 VTATESNTT
-428 GAVDMTQQTGQQLSP
+428 GAMRMAQPQMAT
-443 QNVTIPNSPGSVPPG
+443 QNVTMPSQPGNVPLGTPG
-458 IPGIVPPRKPGT
+458 M

-517 SVPNGIGAVPP
+517 PVSNGIGAVPP
-528 QSQRETETH
+528 RSQRETETH

-549 GTTGNGVAAEIG
+549 GTTSSGVAAEIG

-688 HIGTHDRVERTTAND
+688 HTGTHDRVERTTAND
-703 APAHTTVRGTVPH
+703 TPAHTTVRGTVPH
-716 TAPTDTGSVG
+716 TAPTDTASVG
-726 VRKVAG
+726 VSKVAG
-732 QTVTN
+732 QTVTD
-737 QAETGGDGKNVS
+737 QAETGGDEAKAS
-749 GDNSGV
+749 GDT
-755 PGDNSGAMRERVD
+755 PHAMGERVD

-831 EVIDDDQEDK
+831 EVIDDQEDK

>member
-68 PTDHPCNECTSCKQI
+68 PTDHPCNKCTSCKQI

-193 GSGIQLDPKAAR
+193 GSGIQLDSKAAR

-299 PAAEELQ
+299 PEAEELQ

-311 KDDFQAQVQA
+311 KEDFEAQVQA
-321 ISVSQIDSYV
+321 ISAGQIDSYV

-399 RGVVVSPTGS
+399 CGVVVSPIGS
-409 GQGQTIDVSA
+409 GQGPSIDTSA
-419 VTAIGRDTT
+419 VTATESNTT
-428 GAVDMTQQTGQQLSP
+428 GAMRMAQPQMAT
-443 QNVTIPNSPGSVPPG
+443 QNVTMPSQPGNVPPG
-458 IPGIVPPRKPGT
+458 TPGMVPPEKPGM

-487 PPRGQIPQQSPQQ
+487 PPQGQMPQSSPQ
-500 PTHRVGQ
+500 PSAHRVGQ

-517 SVPNGIGAVPP
+517 SVPNGVGAVPP

-549 GTTGNGVAAEIG
+549 GTTSSGVAAEIG

-688 HIGTHDRVERTTAND
+688 DTGASDRVERATAND
-703 APAHTTVRGTVPH
+703 APAHTTVRGTVQY
-716 TAPTDTGSVG
+716 TAPTDTASVG
-726 VRKVAG
+726 ARKVAG
-732 QTVTN
+732 QTVTD
-737 QAETGGDGKNVS
+737 QAETGGDEAKAS
-749 GDNSGV
+749 GDT
-755 PGDNSGAMRERVD
+755 PHAMRERVD

-831 EVIDDDQEDK
+831 EVIDDQEDK

>member
-373 AAVEFRLDADDDGL
+373 AAIEFRLDADDDGL

-399 RGVVVSPTGS
+399 RGVVVSPAGS
-409 GQGQTIDVSA
+409 GQGPSIDTSA
-419 VTAIGRDTT
+419 VTATESNTT
-428 GAVDMTQQTGQQLSP
+428 GAMRMAQPQMAT
-443 QNVTIPNSPGSVPPG
+443 QNVTMPSQPGSVPPG
-458 IPGIVPPRKPGT
+458 TPGI

-487 PPRGQIPQQSPQQ
+487 PPRGQMPQQSPQQ

-507 VPPPSKASAS
+507 VPPPAKASAS
-517 SVPNGIGAVPP
+517 SVPNDVGAVPP

-537 TSAGTAPTFSTL
+537 TSAGTAPTFSTS
-549 GTTGNGVAAEIG
+549 GTTSSGVAAEIG

-648 TPEDKSYRAAARGGG
+648 TPEDKSYRAAARGGAG
-663 GHGAASKEHPAV
+663 GHGAASKKHPAV

-681 AAVTASA
+681 VTVTASA
-688 HIGTHDRVERTTAND
+688 DTGASDRVERATAND
-703 APAHTTVRGTVPH
+703 APAHTTVRGTAPH
-716 TAPTDTGSVG
+716 TAPTDTASVG
-726 VRKVAG
+726 AREVVS
-732 QTVTN
+732 QTVTD
-737 QAETGGDGKNVS
+737 QAETGGDEAKAS
-749 GDNSGV
+749 GDT
-755 PGDNSGAMRERVD
+755 PHAMRERVD

-785 PSDEATVDITKL
+785 PSDEATVDITKF

>member
-299 PAAEELQ
+299 PEAEELQ

-311 KDDFQAQVQA
+311 KDDFEAQVQA

-373 AAVEFRLDADDDGL
+373 AAIEFRLDADDDGL
-387 KTRLSQLEHSVE
+387 KTRLSQLERSVE
-399 RGVVVSPTGS
+399 HGVVVSPAGS
-409 GQGQTIDVSA
+409 GQGPSIDRSA
-419 VTAIGRDTT
+419 VTATESNTT
-428 GAVDMTQQTGQQLSP
+428 GAMRMAQPQMAT
-443 QNVTIPNSPGSVPPG
+443 QNVTIPSQPGSVPPG
-458 IPGIVPPRKPGT
+458 TPGM

-487 PPRGQIPQQSPQQ
+487 PPRGQTSQQSPQQ

-517 SVPNGIGAVPP
+517 SVPNGVGAVPP

-549 GTTGNGVAAEIG
+549 GTTSSGVAAEIG
-561 EGILPPGEYRGIQ
+561 KGILPPGEYRGIQ

-648 TPEDKSYRAAARGGG
+648 TPEDKSYRAAARGSAGG
-663 GHGAASKEHPAV
+663 RGAASKEHPAV

-681 AAVTASA
+681 ATVTASA
-688 HIGTHDRVERTTAND
+688 HTGANDRVERATDND
-703 APAHTTVRGTVPH
+703 APAHTTVRGTVPY
-716 TAPTDTGSVG
+716 TAPTDTASVG
-726 VRKVAG
+726 ARKVAG
-732 QTVTN
+732 QTVTD
-737 QAETGGDGKNVS
+737 QAETGGDEAKAS
-749 GDNSGV
+749 GDTPHV
-755 PGDNSGAMRERVD
+755 MRERVD

>member
-254 SHIMHGDG
+254 DHIMHGDG

-299 PAAEELQ
+299 PEAEELQ

-373 AAVEFRLDADDDGL
+373 AAIEFRLDADDDGL

-399 RGVVVSPTGS
+399 RGVVVSPAGS
-409 GQGQTIDVSA
+409 GQGPSIDTSA
-419 VTAIGRDTT
+419 VTVTESNTT
-428 GAVDMTQQTGQQLSP
+428 GAMRMAQPQMAT
-443 QNVTIPNSPGSVPPG
+443 QNVTMPSQPGSVPPG
-458 IPGIVPPRKPGT
+458 TPGM

-507 VPPPSKASAS
+507 VPPPAKAGAS
-517 SVPNGIGAVPP
+517 PLPNGVGTVPP
-528 QSQRETETH
+528 QSQREAEAN

-549 GTTGNGVAAEIG
+549 GTTSSGVAAEIG

-648 TPEDKSYRAAARGGG
+648 TPEDKSYRAAARGSAGG
-663 GHGAASKEHPAV
+663 RGAVSKEHPAV

-681 AAVTASA
+681 ATVTASA
-688 HIGTHDRVERTTAND
+688 HTGTHDRVERTTAND
-703 APAHTTVRGTVPH
+703 APAHTTVRGTVPY
-716 TAPTDTGSVG
+716 TAPTDTASVG
-726 VRKVAG
+726 ARKVAG
-732 QTVTN
+732 QTVTD
-737 QAETGGDGKNVS
+737 QAETGGDEAKAS
-749 GDNSGV
+749 GDT
-755 PGDNSGAMRERVD
+755 PHAMRERVD

>member
-68 PTDHPCNECTSCKQI
+68 PTDHPCNKCTSCKQI

-299 PAAEELQ
+299 PEAEELQ

-311 KDDFQAQVQA
+311 KEDFEAQVQA
-321 ISVSQIDSYV
+321 ISAGQIDSYV

-399 RGVVVSPTGS
+399 RGVAISPAGG

-443 QNVTIPNSPGSVPPG
+443 QNVTIPNSPGSVPLG

-470 VPPEKP
+470 VPP
-476 GMVPPGKPGTI
+476 GKPGTT
-487 PPRGQIPQQSPQQ
+487 PPRGQMPVTQQ
-500 PTHRVGQ
+500 PPQPLAHKVGQ
-507 VPPPSKASAS
+507 VPPPAKAGAS
-517 SVPNGIGAVPP
+517 PLTNGVGTVPP
-528 QSQRETETH
+528 QSQREAETH

-549 GTTGNGVAAEIG
+549 GTTSSGVAAEIG

-648 TPEDKSYRAAARGGG
+648 TPEDKSYRAAARGSAGG
-663 GHGAASKEHPAV
+663 RGAASKEHPAV

-681 AAVTASA
+681 ATVTASA
-688 HIGTHDRVERTTAND
+688 DTGANDRVERATAND

-716 TAPTDTGSVG
+716 TAPTDTASVG
-726 VRKVAG
+726 ARKVVG
-732 QTVTN
+732 QTATD
-737 QAETGGDGKNVS
+737 QAKTGGNEAKASCDT
-749 GDNSGV
+749 
-755 PGDNSGAMRERVD
+755 PHAMRERVD

>member
-299 PAAEELQ
+299 PTAEELQ

-373 AAVEFRLDADDDGL
+373 AAIEFRLDADDDGL

-399 RGVVVSPTGS
+399 RGVAISPAGS
-409 GQGQTIDVSA
+409 GQGPSIDTSA
-419 VTAIGRDTT
+419 ITATESNTT
-428 GAVDMTQQTGQQLSP
+428 GAMRMAQPQMAT
-443 QNVTIPNSPGSVPPG
+443 QNVTMPSQPGSVPPG
-458 IPGIVPPRKPGT
+458 TPGM

-507 VPPPSKASAS
+507 VPPPSRASAS
-517 SVPNGIGAVPP
+517 SVPNGVGAVPP
-528 QSQRETETH
+528 QSQREAEAN

-549 GTTGNGVAAEIG
+549 GTTSSGVAAEIG

-681 AAVTASA
+681 AAVTAS
-688 HIGTHDRVERTTAND
+688 THTGASDRVERATAND

-732 QTVTN
+732 QTVTD

>member
-299 PAAEELQ
+299 PEAEELQ

-311 KDDFQAQVQA
+311 KEDFEAQVQA
-321 ISVSQIDSYV
+321 ISAGQIDSYV

-399 RGVVVSPTGS
+399 RGVAISPAGG
-409 GQGQTIDVSA
+409 GQGQTIDVST

-443 QNVTIPNSPGSVPPG
+443 QNVTIPNSPGSVPLG

-470 VPPEKP
+470 VPP
-476 GMVPPGKPGTI
+476 GKPGTT
-487 PPRGQIPQQSPQQ
+487 PPRGQMPVTQQ
-500 PTHRVGQ
+500 PPQPLAHKVGQ
-507 VPPPSKASAS
+507 VPPSAKAGAS
-517 SVPNGIGAVPP
+517 PLPNGVGTVPP
-528 QSQRETETH
+528 QSQRETETN

-549 GTTGNGVAAEIG
+549 GTTSSGVAAEIG

-648 TPEDKSYRAAARGGG
+648 TPEDKSYRAAARGSAGG
-663 GHGAASKEHPAV
+663 RGAASKEHPAV

-681 AAVTASA
+681 ATVTASA
-688 HIGTHDRVERTTAND
+688 DTGANDRVERATAND
-703 APAHTTVRGTVPH
+703 APAHTTVRGTVQH
-716 TAPTDTGSVG
+716 TAPTDTASVG
-726 VRKVAG
+726 ARKVVG
-732 QTVTN
+732 QTATD
-737 QAETGGDGKNVS
+737 QAKTGGDEAKAS
-749 GDNSGV
+749 GDT
-755 PGDNSGAMRERVD
+755 PHAMRERVD

>member
-183 ITEHLLHVAE
+183 IAEHLLHVAE

-254 SHIMHGDG
+254 DHIMHGDG

-299 PAAEELQ
+299 PEAEELQ

-311 KDDFQAQVQA
+311 KEDFEAQVQA
-321 ISVSQIDSYV
+321 ISAGQIDSYV

-399 RGVVVSPTGS
+399 RGVAISPAGG
-409 GQGQTIDVSA
+409 GQGQTIDVST

-443 QNVTIPNSPGSVPPG
+443 QNVTIPNSPGSVPLG

-470 VPPEKP
+470 VPP
-476 GMVPPGKPGTI
+476 GKPGTT
-487 PPRGQIPQQSPQQ
+487 PPRGQMPVTQQ
-500 PTHRVGQ
+500 PPQPLAHKVGQ
-507 VPPPSKASAS
+507 VPPPAKAGAS
-517 SVPNGIGAVPP
+517 PLTNGVGTVPP
-528 QSQRETETH
+528 QSQREAEAN

-549 GTTGNGVAAEIG
+549 GTTSSGVAAEIG

-648 TPEDKSYRAAARGGG
+648 TPEDKSYRAAARGSAGG
-663 GHGAASKEHPAV
+663 RGAASKEHPAV

-681 AAVTASA
+681 ATVTASA
-688 HIGTHDRVERTTAND
+688 DTGANDRVERATAND
-703 APAHTTVRGTVPH
+703 APAHTTVRGTVQH
-716 TAPTDTGSVG
+716 TAPTDTASVG
-726 VRKVAG
+726 ARKVVG
-732 QTVTN
+732 QTATD
-737 QAETGGDGKNVS
+737 QAKTGGDEAKAS
-749 GDNSGV
+749 GDT
-755 PGDNSGAMRERVD
+755 PHAMRERVD